1 MNKTVHRLALLSM
14 IAAVS
19 GCSWFA
25 SKPAPAPKVGGECSY
40 STQVTLFTAASKGA
54 QTNDATEIVFNGVA
68 DDLPSATKNAVF
80 VGTFTKA
87 NEPKIDAGQAFP
99 GKIQTETKGTC
110 TPIVYAVVI
119 NGVSYSL
126 EPKAK

>member
-1 MNKTVHRLALLSM
+1 MNKTLQRLPLLVLMTAL
-14 IAAVS
+14 A

-40 STQVTLFTAASKGA
+40 STQVTLFTAESKGK
-54 QTNDATEIVFNGVA
+54 QTDDATQIVFSGVA
-68 DDLPSATKNAVF
+68 DDLPAAVKNAVF
-80 VGTFTKA
+80 VGIFAKA
-87 NEPKIDAGQAFP
+87 TEPKIDAGQAFP

-119 NGVSYSL
+119 NGVPYSL